1 MSDQPNL
8 TIYHWFAPFYDFL
21 FGRVSA
27 TARRRAIELLNV
39 QAGEHVIIPGVGTGL
54 DLPLLPSSAIIT
66 ATDITSAMLE
76 KARTKINGRS
86 VTLMQMDAQS
96 LYFPDG
102 AFDAAILNL
111 ILSVAPDGAAAF
123 REAWRVVRVGG
134 RAVIFDK
141 FLAEQNQLSQRRRIV
156 GRIISTFGTDPN
168 RRLSDIIGNTT
179 NVIVERDEPSLL
191 RGQYRIILLRKG

>member
-8 TIYHWFAPFYDFL
+8 SIYHWFAPFYDVL
-21 FGRVSA
+21 CGRGSA
-27 TARRRAIELLNV
+27 TARRRAIKLLNV
-39 QAGEHVIIPGVGTGL
+39 QSGERIIVPGVGTGL
-54 DLPLLPSSAIIT
+54 DLPLLPPSAIVT

-76 KARTKINGRS
+76 KARAKVDGRD
-86 VTLMQMDAQS
+86 VNLMLMDAQAVQ
-96 LYFPDG
+96 FPDG

-141 FLAEQNQLSQRRRIV
+141 FLAEQNHLSQRRRII

-191 RGQYRIILLRKG
+191 REQYRIILLRKG

>member
-1 MSDQPNL
+1 MANQPNL
-8 TIYHWFAPFYDFL
+8 SIYHWFAPFYDLL
-21 FGRVSA
+21 FGRGSA
-27 TARRRAIELLNV
+27 PARRRAVEWLNV
-39 QAGEHVIIPGVGTGL
+39 RAGERVIIPGVGTGL
-54 DLPLLPSSAIIT
+54 DLPFLPASAIVT

-76 KARTKINGRS
+76 KARVKVDGRN
-86 VTLMQMDAQS
+86 VNLMLMNAQA
-96 LYFPDG
+96 LHFPDG
-102 AFDAAILNL
+102 EFDAAILNL

-141 FLAEQNQLSQRRRIV
+141 FLAEQNHLSQRRRII